1 MNTLIENV
9 LQWGKD
15 KGITGPNGKGTIEKQ
30 FRKFVEEMNE
40 LFEALEKND
49 TKEIRDALGDL
60 QVVAIQANSIL
71 RGHLS
76 QIKIPDYTGGSVESN
91 SAAALFH
98 LVSLPLSSMAFVR
111 AISENLGHDPDEC
124 LQEAYDEIKGRTGVM
139 TDGVFVKDS
148 PSIDD
153 DLGELDPSAACKLGD
168 ESCES
173 CQ

>member
-15 KGITGPNGKGTIEKQ
+15 KGITGPNGRGTTIGQVNKML
-30 FRKFVEEMNE
+30 EEANE
-40 LFEALEKND
+40 
-49 TKEIRDALGDL
+49 TSDAVYDREDRL
-60 QVVAIQANSIL
+60 
-71 RGHLS
+71 
-76 QIKIPDYTGGSVESN
+76 ESN
-91 SAAALFH
+91 
-98 LVSLPLSSMAFVR
+98 
-111 AISENLGHDPDEC
+111 DPDGAADYVADIKDGIGDTAVTLILLAEMHGWTLEEC
-124 LQEAYDEIKGRTGVM
+124 LQAAYDEIKGRTGVM

-168 ESCES
+168 ETCES